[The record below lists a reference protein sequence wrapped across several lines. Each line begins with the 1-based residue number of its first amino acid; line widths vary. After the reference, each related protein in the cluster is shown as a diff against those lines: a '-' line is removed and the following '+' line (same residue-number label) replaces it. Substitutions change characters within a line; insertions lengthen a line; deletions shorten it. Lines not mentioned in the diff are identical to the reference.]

1 MKSILF
7 LLAALSLSTALAHT
21 EVTAIVPA
29 ANATVT
35 APKTI
40 TVTLSEPVNLRFS
53 TFRVLRIGAGQ
64 TPTQAAAQALAAKA
78 DMHTLASLPT
88 KAAGLAATVRVPLKA
103 ALPAGPYVIAWT
115 LLSDDG
121 HPVSG
126 FSAFTVK

>member
-21 EVTAIVPA
+21 EVTGIVPA
-29 ANATVT
+29 ANATVA

-78 DMHTLASLPT
+78 DMPTLASLPT

>member
-21 EVTAIVPA
+21 EVTGIIPA
-29 ANATVT
+29 SNATVA
-35 APKTI
+35 APRTV

-64 TPTQAAAQALAAKA
+64 TPAQAAALALAAKA
-78 DMHTLASLPT
+78 DAAALASLPT
-88 KAAGLAATVRVPLKA
+88 KAAGLAATVSVPLKA
-103 ALPAGPYVIAWT
+103 ALPTGPYVIAWI
-115 LLSDDG
+115 LLSEDG
-121 HPVSG
+121 HPVRG

>member
-29 ANATVT
+29 ANATVA

-78 DMHTLASLPT
+78 DMPTLASLPT
-88 KAAGLAATVRVPLKA
+88 KATGLAATVRVPLKA